1 MKIFFADNSIDQNAT
16 WDTLIDDILET
27 TFYNKYCYTHDYYSI
42 FKSIIISLLLNEEII
57 VLDND
62 FTDDE
67 LRKLIGEADVL
78 ERTIIKNGQF
88 QDISSKK
95 DLLREIKK
103 VSESWRLTLFTSGTT
118 GLPKKVSHS
127 FQSIT
132 RFVKISN
139 NHEGNIW
146 GLAFNPTHIAGIQ
159 VFFQALLNGNSIIRL
174 FGLSKEEIFRSINHY
189 QITNIS
195 ATPTFYRLLLPH
207 TNKYDS
213 VLRITSGGEKFD
225 NKLAE
230 QINQIFRNAKITNV
244 YASTEAGTL
253 FASSGGVFS
262 VKPDLERLI
271 MIDDGELKIHKS
283 LLGRADTFVDEWYNT
298 GDLVDVKSQSPLSFT
313 FVSRKNEM
321 INVGG
326 YKVNPHEVEEAIRS
340 ICQVKDAIV
349 YSKSNSIL
357 GNIILSEVVRANNE
371 IDEAQIRL
379 ILKSKLQEYKIP
391 RIIKFVE
398 NLSVTRTGKISRS

>member
-1 MKIFFADNSIDQNAT
+1 MKIFFADNSTDQIT
-16 WDTLIDDILET
+16 SWDSLIDDIHKT
-27 TFYNKYCYTHDYYSI
+27 TYFNKYCYTNDYYSI

-62 FTDDE
+62 FSDDE
-67 LRKLIGEADVL
+67 LRKLIGETDVL
-78 ERTIIKNGQF
+78 ERLKIKNGCF

-103 VSESWRLTLFTSGTT
+103 ATESWRLTLFTSGTT

-132 RFVKISN
+132 RFVKISK

-146 GLAFNPTHIAGIQ
+146 GFAFNPAHIAGIQ
-159 VFFQALLNGNSIIRL
+159 VYFQALLNGNSIIRL
-174 FGLSKEEIFRSINHY
+174 FGLSKEEIFKSINHY

-207 TNKYDS
+207 SNKYDS

-225 NKLAE
+225 NKLVG

-262 VKPDLERLI
+262 VKPELERLI

-283 LLGRADTFVDEWYNT
+283 LLGRSDTLFDEWYKT
-298 GDLVDVKSQSPLSFT
+298 GDLVDVRSQSPLSFT

-321 INVGG
+321 INIGG
-326 YKVNPHEVEEAIRS
+326 YKVNPHEVEEALRS
-340 ICQVKDAIV
+340 ILQVKDCKV
-349 YSKSNSIL
+349 YSKANSIL
-357 GNIILSEVVRANNE
+357 GNILLCEVVKAEEE
-371 IDEAQIRL
+371 IDEAQIRML
-379 ILKSKLQEYKIP
+379 LKSKLQEYKIP
-391 RIIKFVE
+391 RIIKFVD
-398 NLSVTRTGKISRS
+398 NLSVTRTGKISRL